1 MHLYTYVYSYETSM
15 CVCIVLHIYNCIY
28 TAIYII
34 THFLLTICFVN
45 IFSWLLYVF
54 LWLMNSV
61 SYYVIHCLIHADCRK
76 FKKSEALIIPPVKIK
91 S

>member
-54 LWLMNSV
+54 FMAYEFSQLLCNP
-61 SYYVIHCLIHADCRK
+61 LLNTCR
-76 FKKSEALIIPPVKIK
+76 L
-91 S
+91 

>member
-34 THFLLTICFVN
+34 THFLLTMFCEYLFLVVICFFMAYE
-45 IFSWLLYVF
+45 FSQLLCNP
-54 LWLMNSV
+54 LLNT
-61 SYYVIHCLIHADCRK
+61 CR
-76 FKKSEALIIPPVKIK
+76 L
-91 S
+91 